1 MAGSFAYEDFLE
13 SFKRHIKEQTAE
25 TREVSRIAYG
35 PGRSVRLCPEPV
47 TFLSQLDEGNQARS
61 KADSQAAF
69 ESLAKT
75 FKQISLENGPKS
87 ALPWFNSTKRGIN
100 LRPGLDAA
108 GTGKIRAKILGDESA
123 HALMVGQ
130 TGSGKSVLLN
140 NLIFNML
147 AEYPPW
153 ELDLY
158 LADFKRVEFSR
169 YMNESKTPHV
179 CACAA
184 TGEVRYVLSL
194 ISYLVECMNAREEL
208 FSRLG
213 LTKLEAFRD
222 KYPDLVL
229 PRMLLIVDEFQQ
241 LFLEA
246 SPREGDKVRRLLTA
260 IVKKGRATGLHLL
273 FSSQEMGQ
281 TLSRSSLVNFR
292 LRFALSCSASVSMDV
307 LGNPGASRIPRGTV
321 LVNASDGTEEKN
333 EEFLVPHIETEE
345 KAGKPSAFYDY
356 LRDMAE
362 RAESMGFCK
371 NQKFYKEEFQE
382 PFSCLE
388 GVLERIRDER
398 KKILNTDRYF
408 DVLTLG
414 SYVTFSNL
422 RYDIQTLFLENGRNK
437 NILAVSP
444 RVEDLA
450 YLEKLFSANFA
461 TSPKHEVTGVSY
473 RHEIY
478 SFQPGVRNL
487 FPLEKA
493 TGQTNSHTNPEDL
506 DALEPRFAR
515 QRMLL
520 PLFQQC
526 RTPYEFA
533 LKNYQANLSAMR
545 RSYSAQEAARME
557 EEAKPTLQ
565 KLFGHLDMEGI
576 PAAAEKIQS
585 GDYPETGKIIAR
597 NLMDFYRC
605 QKNPYE
611 VFPPTVY
618 WLIGVD
624 SLERIPEWLM
634 AALKNGM
641 DYNSLFIMMAN
652 SEFDQITQLAKYCD
666 YIFAG
671 GGNSRIY
678 DRLHMN
684 YTFREADSIVLDLYI
699 KSTEED
705 RSFKKY
711 ECSFGRV
718 KSPSIPFDE
727 ILPPQ

>member
-1 MAGSFAYEDFLE
+1 MDVLYYKDYFVKLQQYV
-13 SFKRHIKEQTAE
+13 REQGANSRE
-25 TREVSRIAYG
+25 ITRIDYG
-35 PGRSVRLCPEPV
+35 PGKSVRLCPEPV
-47 TFLSQLDEGNQARS
+47 RFLSKLDQFANSREN
-61 KADSQAAF
+61 SQAAF
-69 ESLAKT
+69 ERMAEG
-75 FKQISLENGPKS
+75 FERISLEQQPS
-87 ALPWFNSTKRGIN
+87 WIWFNSTKRGIN
-100 LRPGLDAA
+100 LRPGDDAD
-108 GTGKIRAKILGDESA
+108 TRKPRCVTLGDVTA
-123 HALMVGQ
+123 HGLMAGQ

-169 YMNESKTPHV
+169 YMNDVSTPHV

-194 ISYLVECMNAREEL
+194 ISYLVDCMNAREEF

-246 SPREGDKVRRLLTA
+246 STQEGEQVRRLLTA
-260 IVKKGRATGLHLL
+260 IVKKGRATGLHIL

-281 TLSRSSLVNFR
+281 TLSRNSLANFR
-292 LRFALSCSASVSMDV
+292 LRFALNCSPGVSMDV
-307 LGNPGASRIPRGTV
+307 LGNRGAAMIRRGSV
-321 LVNASDGTEEKN
+321 LVNTADGTEEQNQK
-333 EEFLVPHIETEE
+333 FVVPYIETEE
-345 KAGKPSAFYDY
+345 QDGGTSYFYEY
-356 LRDMAE
+356 LQGIAQYAE
-362 RAESMGFCK
+362 AMKFSK
-371 NQKFYKEEFQE
+371 SQKFYKEELQE
-382 PFSCLE
+382 PFDSLE
-388 GVLERIRDER
+388 DILARIRDYR
-398 KKILNTDRYF
+398 KACLMQDSRYY

-414 SYVTFSNL
+414 PYVTFSNL
-422 RYDIQTLFLENGRNK
+422 RHDIQTLFIENGRSK

-461 TSPKHEVTGVSY
+461 ASPKGEVTGAAY
-473 RHEIY
+473 CHEIY
-478 SFQPGVRNL
+478 SFQPVLRSL

-493 TGQTNSHTNPEDL
+493 TGQSTVHANPEDL
-506 DALEPRFAR
+506 DALALRFAR

-533 LKNYQANLSAMR
+533 LSNYRANLNAQS
-545 RSYSAQEAARME
+545 RSYSVRDAAAME
-557 EEAKPTLQ
+557 EQAVPILRSAFEEI
-565 KLFGHLDMEGI
+565 DMEDI
-576 PAAAEKIQS
+576 PAAVEKLRA
-585 GDYPETGKIIAR
+585 GDDPMMKIIAG
-597 NLMDFYRC
+597 NLLDFYRYR
-605 QKNPYE
+605 KNPYD

-624 SLERIPEWLM
+624 SLERMPDWLTEM
-634 AALKNGM
+634 LKNGM
-641 DYNSLFIMMAN
+641 DVNTLFIMMAS
-652 SEFDQITQLAKYCD
+652 SEFDQMGMLAKYCD

-671 GGNSRIY
+671 GSNSRIY

-684 YTFREADSIVLDLYI
+684 YTFREVDSIVLDLYV
-699 KSTEED
+699 KSIEED

-711 ECSFGRV
+711 RCDFE
-718 KSPSIPFDE
+718 KAESPSIPFDE
-727 ILPPQ
+727 LL